1 MEFALSASNF
11 SMVNNVAA
19 QIGDCNGRP
28 SISYEDH

>member
-1 MEFALSASNF
+1 MKLVLFV

-28 SISYEDH
+28 SISCEDH